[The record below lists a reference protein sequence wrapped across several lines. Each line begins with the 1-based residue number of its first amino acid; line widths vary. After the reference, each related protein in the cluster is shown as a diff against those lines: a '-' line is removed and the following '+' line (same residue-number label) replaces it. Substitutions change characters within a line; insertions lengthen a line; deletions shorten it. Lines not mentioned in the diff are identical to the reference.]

1 MGGKIERNWE
11 EQGERIPCKINTLC
25 EKKNLFTIKNKY
37 IKSITRGKE
46 K

>member
-1 MGGKIERNWE
+1 MERNWE

-25 EKKNLFTIKNKY
+25 EKNLFTIKNKY